1 MAPAH
6 PQGVKISLD
15 KPLSRRHPSDKIRI
29 NKDSK
34 SMRSEPP
41 MGNRTIDPPSGP
53 VSLKTLAA
61 YLKLDPTTVSVVLN
75 EVPGRSIPEAT
86 RERIRKAA
94 LKFNYQ
100 PSFLA
105 RSLRNRRTMTI
116 GILVPVL
123 ADGYHAEVMTG
134 IGDSLLEEKYF
145 YFIAHH
151 RHRADLI
158 EQYPRMLI
166 SRGAEGLITIDTNL
180 VDNLPLP
187 VVAIA
192 GHRRMSGVT
201 NVVLDNHRAAEL
213 SLRHLYDLGHR
224 TIAFMRGQPYSSD
237 SDARW
242 QGIVQ
247 VAQDLGLIIRPEL
260 TIQLKKDLTSPELGY
275 PVVKQLLTHHRDFTA
290 FLSFNDIAAI
300 GCIRA
305 LHDVGLRVPQ
315 DVSVVGFDDIK
326 EAAFQTPSL
335 TTIRQPLHQMGALAV
350 QTLLQQLRPS
360 GNQDHEQIAVAP
372 ELIVREST
380 GPARKKLSGIGH
392 SNSHRVKRS

>member
-1 MAPAH
+1 MGKRAFDLP
-6 PQGVKISLD
+6 
-15 KPLSRRHPSDKIRI
+15 SR
-29 NKDSK
+29 
-34 SMRSEPP
+34 
-41 MGNRTIDPPSGP
+41 P

-86 RERIRKAA
+86 RERIRQAA

-105 RSLRNRRTMTI
+105 RSLRNRHTMTI

-158 EQYPRMLI
+158 QQYPRMLI

-192 GHRRMSGVT
+192 GHRHVNGVT

-213 SLRHLYDLGHR
+213 SLRHLYALGHR

-247 VAQDLGLIIRPEL
+247 VAQDLGLVIRPEL

-275 PVVKQLLTHHRDFTA
+275 PVVKRLLTHHRSFTA

-350 QTLLQQLRPS
+350 RILLQQLRPS
-360 GNQDHEQIAVAP
+360 DNRDFKQIAVAP

-380 GPARKKLSGIGH
+380 GPARRGLVRNSRPRAKKP
-392 SNSHRVKRS
+392 NR

>member
-1 MAPAH
+1 
-6 PQGVKISLD
+6 
-15 KPLSRRHPSDKIRI
+15 
-29 NKDSK
+29 
-34 SMRSEPP
+34 
-41 MGNRTIDPPSGP
+41 
-53 VSLKTLAA
+53 
-61 YLKLDPTTVSVVLN
+61 VSVVLN

-180 VDNLPLP
+180 VDKLPLP

-192 GHRRMSGVT
+192 GHRCVDGVT
-201 NVVLDNHRAAEL
+201 NVVLDNQRAAEL

-224 TIAFMRGQPYSSD
+224 TLAFMRGQPYSSD

-260 TIQLKKDLTSPELGY
+260 TIQLTKDLTSPELGY
-275 PVVKQLLTHHRDFTA
+275 PVVKQLLTSHRGFTA

-305 LHDVGLRVPQ
+305 LHDVGLRVPH

-360 GNQDHEQIAVAP
+360 GNRERTHIAVAP

-380 GPARKKLSGIGH
+380 GPVRRKLGG
-392 SNSHRVKRS
+392 

>member
-1 MAPAH
+1 MA
-6 PQGVKISLD
+6 KRNDSL
-15 KPLSRRHPSDKIRI
+15 PV
-29 NKDSK
+29 
-34 SMRSEPP
+34 
-41 MGNRTIDPPSGP
+41 GP
-53 VSLKTLAA
+53 VSLKILAA
-61 YLKLDPTTVSVVLN
+61 YLNLDPTTVSVVLN
-75 EVPGRSIPEAT
+75 QVPGRSIPEAT

-100 PSFLA
+100 PSLIA

-151 RHRADLI
+151 RHRRDLI
-158 EQYPRMLI
+158 EQYPRMLM

-180 VDNLPLP
+180 IGKLPLP

-192 GHRRMSGVT
+192 GHQRVSGVT
-201 NVVLDNHRAAEL
+201 NVVLDHRRAAEL

-237 SDARW
+237 SGARW
-242 QGIVQ
+242 QGIVD
-247 VAQDLGLIIRPEL
+247 VARALGLVIRPEL
-260 TIQLKKDLTSPELGY
+260 TIQLEKDLTSPELGY
-275 PVVKQLLTHHRDFTA
+275 PVVKHLLAHHRNFTA

-335 TTIRQPLHQMGALAV
+335 TTIRQPLHRMGALAV
-350 QTLLQQLRPS
+350 RSLLQQLRPT
-360 GNQDHEQIAVAP
+360 GNREHPQIAVAP
-372 ELIVREST
+372 ELIIREST
-380 GPARKKLSGIGH
+380 GTARRKPTGTRANKTTD
-392 SNSHRVKRS
+392 

>member
-1 MAPAH
+1 
-6 PQGVKISLD
+6 
-15 KPLSRRHPSDKIRI
+15 
-29 NKDSK
+29 
-34 SMRSEPP
+34 
-41 MGNRTIDPPSGP
+41 MGTTRGTTRAKRALEPPSGP

-61 YLKLDPTTVSVVLN
+61 YLDLDPTTVSVVLN

-180 VDNLPLP
+180 VDKLPLP

-192 GHRRMSGVT
+192 GHRRIDGVT
-201 NVVLDNHRAAEL
+201 NVVLDNQRAAEL
-213 SLRHLYDLGHR
+213 SLCHLYNLGHR

-242 QGIVQ
+242 QGIAQ

-275 PVVKQLLTHHRDFTA
+275 PVVKQLLTHRRNFTA

-360 GNQDHEQIAVAP
+360 GNREHTQIAVAP

-380 GPARKKLSGIGH
+380 GPVRRKLGSKVNFGTHKADL
-392 SNSHRVKRS
+392 

>member
-1 MAPAH
+1 M
-6 PQGVKISLD
+6 GKRTRD
-15 KPLSRRHPSDKIRI
+15 
-29 NKDSK
+29 DSQ
-34 SMRSEPP
+34 
-41 MGNRTIDPPSGP
+41 PSGP

-61 YLKLDPTTVSVVLN
+61 YLDLDPTTISVVLN
-75 EVPGRSIPEAT
+75 QVPGRSIPETT

-158 EQYPRMLI
+158 EQYPRMLM

-180 VDNLPLP
+180 MDRPPLP

-192 GHRRMSGVT
+192 GHQRVSGVT
-201 NVVLDNHRAAEL
+201 HVVLDHHRAAEL

-242 QGIVQ
+242 QSIVQ
-247 VAQDLGLIIRPEL
+247 VAQNLGLSIRPEL

-275 PVVKQLLTHHRDFTA
+275 PVVKQLLAHHRSFTA

-305 LHDVGLRVPQ
+305 LHDVGLRVPE

-350 QTLLQQLRPS
+350 RTLLQQLGGTN
-360 GNQDHEQIAVAP
+360 GNGPPQIAVEP
-372 ELIVREST
+372 ELIIREST
-380 GPARKKLSGIGH
+380 GPSRKTPRRTAK
-392 SNSHRVKRS
+392 NR

>member
-1 MAPAH
+1 MAKRNDSLPA
-6 PQGVKISLD
+6 
-15 KPLSRRHPSDKIRI
+15 
-29 NKDSK
+29 
-34 SMRSEPP
+34 
-41 MGNRTIDPPSGP
+41 GP

-61 YLKLDPTTVSVVLN
+61 YLNLDPTTVSVVLN
-75 EVPGRSIPEAT
+75 QVPGRSIPEAT

-94 LKFNYQ
+94 IKFNYQ

-151 RHRADLI
+151 RHRPDLI
-158 EQYPRMLI
+158 EQYPRMLM

-180 VDNLPLP
+180 IGKLPLP

-192 GHRRMSGVT
+192 GHQRANGVT
-201 NVVLDNHRAAEL
+201 NVVLDHHRAAEL

-224 TIAFMRGQPYSSD
+224 TIAYMRGQPYSSD
-237 SDARW
+237 SEARW
-242 QGIVQ
+242 QGIVE
-247 VAQDLGLIIRPEL
+247 VAKDLGLVIRPEL
-260 TIQLKKDLTSPELGY
+260 TIQLEKDLTSPELGY
-275 PVVKQLLTHHRDFTA
+275 PVVKHLLTRHRNFTA
-290 FLSFNDIAAI
+290 FLSFNDIASI
-300 GCIRA
+300 GFIRA
-305 LHDVGLRVPQ
+305 LHDVGLRVPR

-335 TTIRQPLHQMGALAV
+335 TTIRQPLHQMGELGV
-350 QTLLQQLRPS
+350 RLLLQRLQPS
-360 GNQDHEQIAVAP
+360 DAKAPPLVAVAP

-380 GPARKKLSGIGH
+380 GPARQKSRQT
-392 SNSHRVKRS
+392 NAPRSARQPV

>member
-1 MAPAH
+1 
-6 PQGVKISLD
+6 
-15 KPLSRRHPSDKIRI
+15 
-29 NKDSK
+29 
-34 SMRSEPP
+34 
-41 MGNRTIDPPSGP
+41 MGNRTRENGPPAGP

-61 YLKLDPTTVSVVLN
+61 YLDLDPTTVSVVLN
-75 EVPGRSIPEAT
+75 DVPGRSIPEAT

-94 LKFNYQ
+94 AKFHYE
-100 PSFLA
+100 PSFVA

-134 IGDSLLEEKYF
+134 IGDRLLEEKYF

-158 EQYPRMLI
+158 EQYPKMLI
-166 SRGAEGLITIDTNL
+166 GRGAEGLIAIDTNL
-180 VDNLPLP
+180 VHKLPLP

-192 GHRRMSGVT
+192 GHRRVSGVT
-201 NVVLDNHRAAEL
+201 NVVLDHHRAAEL

-242 QGIVQ
+242 EGIVE
-247 VAQDLGLIIRPEL
+247 VAQDLGLSIRPEM
-260 TIQLKKDLTSPELGY
+260 TIQLKEDLTSPELGY
-275 PVVKQLLTHHRDFTA
+275 PVAEQLLAHHRSFTA
-290 FLSFNDIAAI
+290 VVSFNDVAAI

-305 LHDVGLRVPQ
+305 LHDSGLRVPE

-335 TTIRQPLHQMGALAV
+335 TTIRQPLHQMGELAV
-350 QTLLQQLRPS
+350 QLLLQQLRPS
-360 GNQDHEQIAVAP
+360 DAKTAPQVAVEP
-372 ELIVREST
+372 ELIIRESSC
-380 GPARKKLSGIGH
+380 PARQSLRKAASTRSARKPVQ
-392 SNSHRVKRS
+392 HR

>member
-1 MAPAH
+1 MGKRTREDSQPA
-6 PQGVKISLD
+6 
-15 KPLSRRHPSDKIRI
+15 
-29 NKDSK
+29 
-34 SMRSEPP
+34 
-41 MGNRTIDPPSGP
+41 GP

-61 YLKLDPTTVSVVLN
+61 YLNLDPTTISVVLN
-75 EVPGRSIPEAT
+75 QVPGRSIPEAT

-158 EQYPRMLI
+158 EQYPRMLM

-180 VDNLPLP
+180 TDKPPLP

-192 GHRRMSGVT
+192 GHQRVSGVT
-201 NVVLDNHRAAEL
+201 HVVLDHHRAAEL

-242 QGIVQ
+242 QSIVQ
-247 VAQDLGLIIRPEL
+247 VAQDLGLSIRPEL

-275 PVVKQLLTHHRDFTA
+275 PVVKQLLTHYRNFTA

-305 LHDVGLRVPQ
+305 LHDVGLRVPE

-350 QTLLQQLRPS
+350 RTLLQQLGGIN
-360 GNQDHEQIAVAP
+360 GNGLPQIAVEP
-372 ELIVREST
+372 ELIIREST
-380 GPARKKLSGIGH
+380 GPSKKTPRRTAK
-392 SNSHRVKRS
+392 NQ